1 MVSRVTFIGTRE
13 QAGYVI
19 PMSQEDVTMYEN
31 ILGKSNK
38 ILIIKKNISYNSTEK
53 GNAMW
58 AKSRV
63 SDLKRGRSA

>member
-13 QAGYVI
+13 QADDVI
-19 PMSQEDVTMYEN
+19 SMSQDDVTMYKN
-31 ILGKSNK
+31 ILDKSNK
-38 ILIIKKNISYNSTEK
+38 ILIINNNIPYKSTEK

-63 SDLKRGRSA
+63 SDLKRGSSA

>member
-19 PMSQEDVTMYEN
+19 PMSQEDVTMYKN

-38 ILIIKKNISYNSTEK
+38 ILIIKINI
-53 GNAMW
+53 
-58 AKSRV
+58 
-63 SDLKRGRSA
+63 

>member
-19 PMSQEDVTMYEN
+19 PMSQEDVAMYKN
-31 ILGKSNK
+31 ILGKYNK

-63 SDLKRGRSA
+63 SDLKRGSSA

>member
-13 QAGYVI
+13 QADDVI
-19 PMSQEDVTMYEN
+19 SMSQDDVTMYKN

-38 ILIIKKNISYNSTEK
+38 ILIINNNISYKSTEK

-63 SDLKRGRSA
+63 DDLKRGRSG

>member
-19 PMSQEDVTMYEN
+19 PMSQEDVTMYKN

-38 ILIIKKNISYNSTEK
+38 ILIIKKNI
-53 GNAMW
+53 
-58 AKSRV
+58 
-63 SDLKRGRSA
+63 

>member
-13 QAGYVI
+13 QADDVI
-19 PMSQEDVTMYEN
+19 SMSQDDVTMYKN

-63 SDLKRGRSA
+63 SDLKRGSSA

>member
-13 QAGYVI
+13 QADDVI
-19 PMSQEDVTMYEN
+19 SMSQDDVTMYKN

-38 ILIIKKNISYNSTEK
+38 ILIINNNIPYKSTEK

-63 SDLKRGRSA
+63 ADLKRGRSG

>member
-13 QAGYVI
+13 QADDVI
-19 PMSQEDVTMYEN
+19 SMSQDDVTMYKN

-38 ILIIKKNISYNSTEK
+38 ILIINNNIQYKSIEK
-53 GNAMW
+53 GNEMC

-63 SDLKRGRSA
+63 ADLKRGRSG

>member
-13 QAGYVI
+13 QADDVI
-19 PMSQEDVTMYEN
+19 PMSQEDVTMYKY
-31 ILGKSNK
+31 ILDKHNK
-38 ILIIKKNISYNSTEK
+38 ILILKKNISYNSTEK